1 MFAIKTVLSL
11 VILAA
16 TLLVAVAP
24 ATAMPAECTSSRD
37 IGSFNSGVTIGRFIV
52 RSAWNRVGQ
61 DPDHFEEAAAA
72 VRDAVSVAI
81 AGLPPGASTFVRC
94 RAAGISQGVCDQL
107 GIIQGDVVGQCVLDG
122 EMWGVLSAQIYCD
135 LAIAFEGQD
144 VFDLVPTAP
153 TTLCGESFEFACGVE
168 FDVSAA
174 ADAVCAEYTD
184 DPFLLEYNSWKDGLC
199 AYEL

>member
-16 TLLVAVAP
+16 TLLVAAAP
-24 ATAMPAECTSSRD
+24 ATAMPAECATARD
-37 IGSFNSGVTIGRFIV
+37 IGSFNSGVTLGRLIT
-52 RSAWNRVGQ
+52 RQAWNRVGQ
-61 DPDHFEEAAAA
+61 DPDRFEEAAAA
-72 VRDAVSVAI
+72 VRAAVSGAI
-81 AGLPPGASTFVRC
+81 AGLPSEATSFVRC

-107 GIIQGDVVGQCVLDG
+107 GIIQGGIVGQCVLDG

-144 VFDLVPTAP
+144 VFDLIPTAP
-153 TTLCGESFEFACGVE
+153 TTLCGESFEGACRGE
-168 FDVSAA
+168 FDEAA
-174 ADAVCAEYTD
+174 EADAVCLEYTE
-184 DPFLLEYNSWKDGLC
+184 DPFLLEYASWKAGLC